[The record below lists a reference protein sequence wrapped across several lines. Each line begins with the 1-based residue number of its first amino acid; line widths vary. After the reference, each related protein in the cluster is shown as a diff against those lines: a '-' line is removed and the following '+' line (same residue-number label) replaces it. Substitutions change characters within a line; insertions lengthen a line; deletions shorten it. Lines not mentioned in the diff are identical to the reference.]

1 MHSTTKVLIFM
12 ANYSRGLRMKADLRR
27 KGKVKKSIEFAE
39 RMKRV
44 QEEVEAVLKK
54 R

>member
-1 MHSTTKVLIFM
+1 MGVDIRRNGK
-12 ANYSRGLRMKADLRR
+12 MKKL
-27 KGKVKKSIEFAE
+27 IEFAE

-44 QEEVEAVLKK
+44 QEEVVTELKRHRK